1 MIKSHVAVAIVLLTT
16 FSGCAIFRPTVSVG
30 QSAPAWSFVASD
42 GGDSVRSTRLI
53 GRPGMLVWMD
63 PLCPQV
69 ENASQSGGPLRVLES
84 RWNSTDSAWIY
95 YVAAR
100 SFPDAVLKPSM
111 WRPWLK
117 EMKLRGSVLIDTSMS
132 LAHKLGVRSVPT
144 AVVIDAAG
152 KVRWKGPVQALERDV
167 VESVEDDTL
176 ETPPPPPLAP
186 FASQVLDSVL
196 AGRPLKVPTLRD
208 TGCSIRENLW

>member
-1 MIKSHVAVAIVLLTT
+1 MTKNSAAFAIVFSTAI
-16 FSGCAIFRPTVSVG
+16 SGCAIFRPTVSVG
-30 QSAPAWSFVASD
+30 KPAPAWSFVASD
-42 GGDSVRSTRLI
+42 GGDSVRSSRLI

-132 LAHKLGVRSVPT
+132 LAHKLGVHTVPT
-144 AVVIDAAG
+144 AVVIDAEG
-152 KVRWKGPVQALERDV
+152 KLRWKGPVQGLEREA

-176 ETPPPPPLAP
+176 ETPPLPPLAP

-196 AGRPLKVPTLRD
+196 ANRPLPEGSLRD
-208 TGCSIRENLW
+208 TGCSIQETLW

>member
-1 MIKSHVAVAIVLLTT
+1 MIKSHVAAVIVLLTA
-16 FSGCAIFRPTVSVG
+16 FSGCAIFRPTVAVG

-42 GGDSVRSTRLI
+42 GGDSVRSSRLN

-132 LAHKLGVRSVPT
+132 LAHKLGVRTVPT

-152 KVRWKGPVQALERDV
+152 KVRWKGPVQGLEREV
-167 VESVEDDTL
+167 VESLEDDTL
-176 ETPPPPPLAP
+176 ETPPLPPLAP
-186 FASQVLDSVL
+186 FASQALDSVL
-196 AGRPLKVPTLRD
+196 AGRPLKVPSLRD
-208 TGCSIRENLW
+208 TGCSIQETLW